1 MTAKRGLFWYVDG
14 ELLCFPV
21 SGDEADTVSNNH
33 RRFWKTLPHS
43 LTGGMSY
50 NYFPRGRVELRHGK
64 ALVYLHPTLCTPGI
78 DIRIRHAFSLPAMRC
93 NCRSRP
99 TEVGTIAVFRRNRR
113 DEHWTYPTPFHSGD
127 IVCSRFSTNEPFV
140 LTDMVTWGSERMMKE
155 LPPSEYDRQVL
166 DCADWTVERLLK
178 QGDSRIMGAFGYR
191 AEGNLIR
198 REKAPICDYLDLE
211 YYRGSLDSSHKI
223 LQPVSTYLKGNC
235 GIEFLLN
242 AYCLLRQSTL
252 PGQAE

>member
-1 MTAKRGLFWYVDG
+1 
-14 ELLCFPV
+14 
-21 SGDEADTVSNNH
+21 
-33 RRFWKTLPHS
+33 
-43 LTGGMSY
+43 
-50 NYFPRGRVELRHGK
+50 
-64 ALVYLHPTLCTPGI
+64 
-78 DIRIRHAFSLPAMRC
+78 
-93 NCRSRP
+93 
-99 TEVGTIAVFRRNRR
+99 
-113 DEHWTYPTPFHSGD
+113 
-127 IVCSRFSTNEPFV
+127 
-140 LTDMVTWGSERMMKE
+140 MMKE

-252 PGQAE
+252 LGQAE